1 MKNQSVGFTT
11 GWIQQEQK
19 TEIIQTEKKKREKNP
34 KCTKSVGQYEAI

>member
-19 TEIIQTEKKKREKNP
+19 TEIIQTEKKKREKKP
-34 KCTKSVGQYEAI
+34 KCTRSVGQYEAI